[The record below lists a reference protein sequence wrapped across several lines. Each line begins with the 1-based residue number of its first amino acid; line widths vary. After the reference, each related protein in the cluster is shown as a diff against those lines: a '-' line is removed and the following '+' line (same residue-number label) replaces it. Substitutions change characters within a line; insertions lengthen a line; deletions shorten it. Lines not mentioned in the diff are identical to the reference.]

1 MGMGATGDQA
11 GFSKSNAE
19 LESSRFRS
27 REFDP
32 GTSVQGLRSREF
44 DPGSGRLGGWRCCEM
59 LQDRLAD
66 AGKPILSG
74 LL

>member
-1 MGMGATGDQA
+1 MAMAATGDQA
-11 GFSKSNAE
+11 GFGSSNAE
-19 LESSRFRS
+19 LESSRVRS
-27 REFDP
+27 RDFDP
-32 GTSVQGLRSREF
+32 GL
-44 DPGSGRLGGWRCCEM
+44 GRLGGWRCSEM